1 MDRDDG
7 VELLDDNSISAL
19 AFRAVSR
26 CAVDQP
32 IGNLVDPRDVLPL
45 WVLQLIDFGQHSFC
59 RASERDRALEITT
72 PPMFDS
78 GVDLPHR
85 CIVATSLD
93 VVRATDLP
101 IPCTGCRAIIEADAV
116 RHS

>member
-7 VELLDDNSISAL
+7 VEPLDDNSTSAL

-32 IGNLVDPRDVLPL
+32 IGNLVDPRDVLQL
-45 WVLQLIDFGQHSFC
+45 SVLRFIDFRQHPFC

-78 GVDLPHR
+78 GMDLPHR
-85 CIVATSLD
+85 CIVATSFD
-93 VVRATDLP
+93 VVGATDFSV
-101 IPCTGCRAIIEADAV
+101 PCTGYRAIIEADVV
-116 RHS
+116 RH